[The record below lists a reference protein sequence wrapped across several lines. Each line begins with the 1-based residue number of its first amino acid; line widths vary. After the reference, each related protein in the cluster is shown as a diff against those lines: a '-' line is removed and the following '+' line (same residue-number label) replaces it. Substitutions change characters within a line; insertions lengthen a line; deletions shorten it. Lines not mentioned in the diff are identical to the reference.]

1 MSLWERFGSPF
12 RITSGSLLDHL
23 ATPHRPFFAKNA
35 SPYPSSRPTRFPPGT
50 HPSSPEKTGH
60 PLPDQ
65 TRCSG
70 FPVDSEGEP
79 GHDDHPRASI
89 SLPGERV
96 PRSGQRSRWKDRSAR
111 KTARW
116 VPVRTKGAA
125 QKVYLPSQLEP
136 DEALLPS
143 TGSELLIF
151 NDPPNSILS
160 QLCDPP
166 CAQGAISH
174 DRHHRLRP
182 SQH

>member
-1 MSLWERFGSPF
+1 MREGLKASPFLTSSVFCSSHDYQSETTFYSAGMSLWERFGSPF

-23 ATPHRPFFAKNA
+23 ATPHRPFFAKKCEPL
-35 SPYPSSRPTRFPPGT
+35 SIEPSHSIPPST

-89 SLPGERV
+89 SLPCERV

-116 VPVRTKGAA
+116 VPVRTKGAD
-125 QKVYLPSQLEP
+125 QKVYLPSQPER
-136 DEALLPS
+136 
-143 TGSELLIF
+143 
-151 NDPPNSILS
+151 S
-160 QLCDPP
+160 QS
-166 CAQGAISH
+166 QTT
-174 DRHHRLRP
+174 HRGLHMD
-182 SQH
+182 QNC